1 MMQQK
6 LIFNIPHRMA
16 IPGQILSTI
25 ILLLTSSKTL
35 SQSSTTSPPPL
46 IDPEILKLLSLY
58 ITPSGPGVSAA
69 CENASQI
76 YIDTLNDVSIDKS
89 KSSFFYIY
97 YIDR

>member
-1 MMQQK
+1 
-6 LIFNIPHRMA
+6 MA

-58 ITPSGPGVSAA
+58 ITPSGPGVSAI

-76 YIDTLNDVSIDKS
+76 YIDTLNDVSID
-89 KSSFFYIY
+89 
-97 YIDR
+97 